1 MRRKLTYL
9 AMAAVMSATP
19 VLATD
24 VSIDFEATITV
35 PTCNMTITGD
45 AISGFGTA
53 TGTEFTLEFGDVSL
67 YDIAKKTSQA
77 ERNFS
82 IIASDCAGNPTIKT
96 RLGIG
101 TGSKTSSTDQ
111 KYLMPIVGY
120 LGMGIKRQGAA
131 ENDLIIP
138 TDEYN
143 NPGTL
148 LTWTADDIASGLKM
162 TVLLRETRANRGRIP
177 DGGVFTA
184 QGIFSFTYE

>member
-67 YDIAKKTSQA
+67 YDIAKKPARQKGTS
-77 ERNFS
+77 
-82 IIASDCAGNPTIKT
+82 P
-96 RLGIG
+96 L
-101 TGSKTSSTDQ
+101 
-111 KYLMPIVGY
+111 LPVIV
-120 LGMGIKRQGAA
+120 Q
-131 ENDLIIP
+131 
-138 TDEYN
+138 
-143 NPGTL
+143 GTL
-148 LTWTADDIASGLKM
+148 QSRPDLVSVQAQKHPP
-162 TVLLRETRANRGRIP
+162 RTRNI
-177 DGGVFTA
+177 
-184 QGIFSFTYE
+184 